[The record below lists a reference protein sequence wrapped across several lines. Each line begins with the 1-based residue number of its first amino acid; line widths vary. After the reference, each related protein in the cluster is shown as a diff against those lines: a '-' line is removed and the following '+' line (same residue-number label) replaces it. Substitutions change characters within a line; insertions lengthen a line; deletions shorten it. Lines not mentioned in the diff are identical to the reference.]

1 MAKKKAETPTT
12 ENKDSA
18 GAETKK
24 TTAKKTPAK
33 KAATPKKPATPKTTA
48 KKAATPKTPATPKT
62 TAKKAATPKK
72 PTTRKTTA
80 KKAATPKTPVSQKVE
95 TRNYPKIADT
105 RLAQLRYMIED
116 LKVDA
121 IFVNYLPNI
130 SYLTSFSGTSAYMLI
145 TPEVLHF
152 FTDDRYA
159 EQIKTELY
167 PLPNLITHIT
177 RDVWQTIEDEN
188 LLTKFDS
195 IAFESD
201 RMSYDEAVKIR
212 NRIRPVKFKP
222 QAEIVEPFTRP
233 KSIDEYEYIQ
243 TATKIAEDVYEAIL
257 PEIKPGITELDLAIE
272 MSYRCRKLGSEGDPF
287 PFIVVSGTR
296 GALVHGK
303 PSEKKIENGDLVILD
318 FGATVHGFL
327 VDITRTVAVGKAT
340 KEQQKIYEVIIE
352 AKESAF
358 TRVLPGMQGKY
369 LDQKS
374 REIIEKAGYGDYFKH
389 SLGRGIGLVRNEKP
403 IITFRLEDQLIPE
416 KAVLAIE
423 PGIYVPDKFG
433 IRVQDNL
440 YVTRSGGEH
449 VSKAPDK
456 LPVL

>member
-1 MAKKKAETPTT
+1 MAKKKAETTTT
-12 ENKDSA
+12 ETNDSA

-24 TTAKKTPAK
+24 TTAKKKTA
-33 KAATPKKPATPKTTA
+33 KKPAARKTTKKTTTKKTTA
-48 KKAATPKTPATPKT
+48 KKAP
-62 TAKKAATPKK
+62 AKKAPAKK
-72 PTTRKTTA
+72 TTTRKPAA
-80 KKAATPKTPVSQKVE
+80 KKTAPKIAEPTKVE
-95 TRNYPKIADT
+95 ARPYPKIADT
-105 RLAQLRYMIED
+105 RLSQLRYMIED

-130 SYLTSFSGTSAYMLI
+130 SYLTSFSGTSAFMLI
-145 TPEVLHF
+145 TPDELHF

-177 RDVWQTIEDEN
+177 RDVWQTIEDEKI
-188 LLTKFDS
+188 LTKFDA

-243 TATKIAEDVYEAIL
+243 TASKIAEDVYEAIL

-287 PFIVVSGTR
+287 PFIVVSGAR

-318 FGATVHGFL
+318 FGAKVHGFL

-340 KEQQKIYEVIIE
+340 KEQKKIYEVIIE

-423 PGIYVPDKFG
+423 PGIYIPDKFG

-449 VSKAPDK
+449 VSKAPDE